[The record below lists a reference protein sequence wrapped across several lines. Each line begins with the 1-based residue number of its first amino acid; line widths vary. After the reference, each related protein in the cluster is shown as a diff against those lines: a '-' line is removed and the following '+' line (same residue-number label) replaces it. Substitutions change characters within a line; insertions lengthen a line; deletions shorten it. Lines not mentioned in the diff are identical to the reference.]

1 MALIGAAVKGLGFAC
16 QRGNCKLCEGTE
28 SWRMGLPAPIA
39 DAEKKAGARRR
50 NKRRRSLRGK
60 LLHRLAAVF
69 VVVLLLPLGLTLL
82 YSVPMVHPVSTLM
95 LADLVTLRGYDR
107 QWIPLDEAGNNAVY
121 AVMMSEDGQFCAHG
135 GVDWGAVQTVVQDA
149 LSGEQPRGASTI
161 PMQTVKNLFLWPG
174 RSFARKAIETPLA
187 IYFDAVVPKRRI
199 MEIYLNIA
207 EWGPG
212 IYGIEAAA
220 RHHFGKSARNLTARE
235 AALLAVT
242 LPNPAERNP
251 ARPSNNL
258 SQLAWINQERASKA
272 GAYISCLQPKE

>member
-1 MALIGAAVKGLGFAC
+1 M
-16 QRGNCKLCEGTE
+16 
-28 SWRMGLPAPIA
+28 PAPTV
-39 DAEKKAGARRR
+39 DAERKEGGRRR
-50 NKRRRSLRGK
+50 NKGRRRRLRARLLRG
-60 LLHRLAAVF
+60 LAAVL
-69 VVVLLLPLGLTLL
+69 VIVLLLPLGLTLL
-82 YSVPMVHPVSTLM
+82 YRLPMVQPVSTLM
-95 LADLVTLRGYDR
+95 LADLAALHGYDR
-107 QWIPLDEAGNNAVY
+107 QWVRLDEAGNTAIY
-121 AVMMSEDGQFCAHG
+121 AVMMSEDGQFCSHG
-135 GVDWGAVQTVVQDA
+135 GVDWGAVKTVVQDA
-149 LSGEQPRGASTI
+149 LSGAQPRGASTI

-220 RHHFGKSARNLTARE
+220 RHHFGKAAQNLTARE

-242 LPNPAERNP
+242 LPNPAGRNP

-258 SQLAWINQERASKA
+258 SRLARIIQERASKA